1 MNDQAHFA
9 AIARV
14 ENLLEGDN
22 AADLITLRSV
32 WRQNEVRQESNNY
45 LYADLYGKLQK
56 AEQEH
61 LRLKAEQ
68 EAIFEA
74 FSRLKKEENPHRNY
88 DEEDIWWMLI
98 KKS

>member
-1 MNDQAHFA
+1 MNDHAQL

-32 WRQNEVRQESNNY
+32 WRQNEVRQEGNNY
-45 LYADLYGKLQK
+45 LYADLYARLQ
-56 AEQEH
+56 
-61 LRLKAEQ
+61 KAEQ

-88 DEEDIWWMLI
+88 DEEEIWWMLI

>member
-1 MNDQAHFA
+1 MKMNDHAQL

-32 WRQNEVRQESNNY
+32 WRQNEVRQEGNNY
-45 LYADLYGKLQK
+45 LYADLYARLQ
-56 AEQEH
+56 
-61 LRLKAEQ
+61 KAEQ

-88 DEEDIWWMLI
+88 DEEEIWWMLI